1 MADRTIDTLNEW
13 IAVMVEVV
21 KDNGGS
27 MKQDEAQR
35 LTAKICGV
43 SEARMP
49 YVTTSAVADKLLVR
63 GGLGRWDILSI
74 PE

>member
-1 MADRTIDTLNEW
+1 MPDKSIDTLNEW

-21 KDNGGS
+21 KDNGGP

-43 SEARMP
+43 SVARMP
-49 YVTTSAVADKLLVR
+49 YVTTNAVADKLLVR
-63 GGLGRWDILSI
+63 GPLGRWDYLSI

>member
-1 MADRTIDTLNEW
+1 MPNKTIDTLNEW

-21 KDNGGS
+21 KDHGGP

-43 SEARMP
+43 SVARMP
-49 YVTTSAVADKLLVR
+49 YVTTSAVADGLLVR
-63 GGLGRWDILSI
+63 GGLGKWDVLSL